1 MKRWFIT
8 FLFLISSLLFA
19 STVKDYFPLMD
30 DDTLSL
36 LLSGE
41 VISDSSDINDIS
53 YLVPK
58 DSLIVDSYNM
68 ISNYEKGFALAKKS
82 FYKKRLSD
90 EQ

>member
-41 VISDSSDINDIS
+41 VISDS
-53 YLVPK
+53 
-58 DSLIVDSYNM
+58 
-68 ISNYEKGFALAKKS
+68 
-82 FYKKRLSD
+82 
-90 EQ
+90 